1 MAVVV
6 GYTRTA
12 EGVAA
17 LRFAVDEAR
26 AHGDELTVVHVD
38 ETEGTDL
45 PVSLEQDLDGVE
57 QLLADA
63 GVKGEVLREAQ
74 GTQVVGRI
82 LDVVE
87 QVGARL
93 LVIGLRRRSPLGKA
107 LLGSNSQQLL
117 LQAPCPVVSVRAVD

>member
-6 GYTRTA
+6 GYTRTS

-26 AHGDELTVVHVD
+26 VHDDELTVVHVD
-38 ETEGTDL
+38 ETESTDL

-63 GVKGEVLREAQ
+63 GVKGQVLREAR
-74 GTQVVGRI
+74 GGQVVGRI
-82 LDVVE
+82 LEVVD
-87 QVGARL
+87 QVDARL

-117 LQAPCPVVSVRAVD
+117 LQAPCPVVSVRGTE

>member
-6 GYTRTA
+6 GYTRTS

-26 AHGDELTVVHVD
+26 AHGEELTVVHVD

-82 LDVVE
+82 LDVVD
-87 QVGARL
+87 QVDARL

-117 LQAPCPVVSVRAVD
+117 LQAPCPVVSVRAAD

>member
-6 GYTRTA
+6 GYTRTS

-26 AHGDELTVVHVD
+26 AHDDELTVVHVD

-63 GVKGEVLREAQ
+63 GVKGHVLREAR
-74 GTQVVGRI
+74 GTQVVGRL
-82 LDVVE
+82 LDVVD
-87 QVGARL
+87 QVDARL

-117 LQAPCPVVSVRAVD
+117 LQAPCPVVSVRAAD

>member
-26 AHGDELTVVHVD
+26 AHGDALTVVHVD

-82 LDVVE
+82 LDVVD
-87 QVGARL
+87 QVDARL

-117 LQAPCPVVSVRAVD
+117 LQAPCPVASVRAAD